1 MYTIRD
7 VANKSGV
14 SKSTVSRVLNNHP
27 YVSSE
32 KKKRVEE
39 AIKQL
44 EFKPNQIARHFR
56 TKRTDSIGII
66 VSFLAHPY
74 FAELAGVL
82 SEECRIHGYKPVL
95 FQTFGDRTQEM
106 DVFEKWKSKE
116 LDALIVT
123 STTLNQA
130 ELDELSDNG
139 VLTICNEAYT
149 NNKIDIFCLNEKQAA
164 FEGVKHLLN
173 KGRRKVA
180 FCSDDLASPSQKAR
194 LSGFKQAHLQKG
206 LTWDDALILDNISS
220 VTDGYSL
227 GKYYFDFSTSRA
239 KTIDAVFAGSDFVAS
254 GFLKAAHHYGVKV
267 PFDLSIVG
275 FDNHPISEVTS
286 PPITTIM
293 NKTKDM
299 AHDVIEALDMRLLG
313 QERPFMF
320 KQYTGIL
327 IVKGTT

>member
-7 VANKSGV
+7 VAKISGV

-27 YVSSE
+27 YVSFE
-32 KKKRVEE
+32 KRKRVEE

-56 TKRTDSIGII
+56 TKRTNSIGII

-74 FAELAGVL
+74 FSELAGAL
-82 SEECRIHGYKPVL
+82 SEECRIHGYNPVL

-106 DVFEKWKSKE
+106 DVFKKWKSKE

-123 STTLNQA
+123 STALTQA

-149 NNKIDIFCLNEKQAA
+149 NNKIDVFCLNEKKAA
-164 FEGVKHLLN
+164 YEGVQHLLN
-173 KGRRKVA
+173 KGRKKVA
-180 FCSDDLASPSQKAR
+180 FCSDDLASPSQQAR
-194 LSGFKQAHLQKG
+194 LSGFKQAHLEMG
-206 LTWDDALILDNISS
+206 LTWDDALIVDNISS

-227 GKYYFDFSTSRA
+227 GKYYLSFSNSRA

-254 GFLKAAHHYGVKV
+254 GFLKAAQHYGVEV
-267 PFDLSIVG
+267 PLDFSIIG

-293 NKTKDM
+293 NQTKDM
-299 AHDVIEALDMRLLG
+299 AQDLVEVLDMRLLG
-313 QERPFMF
+313 QDRPFMF
-320 KQYTGIL
+320 KQYNGIL